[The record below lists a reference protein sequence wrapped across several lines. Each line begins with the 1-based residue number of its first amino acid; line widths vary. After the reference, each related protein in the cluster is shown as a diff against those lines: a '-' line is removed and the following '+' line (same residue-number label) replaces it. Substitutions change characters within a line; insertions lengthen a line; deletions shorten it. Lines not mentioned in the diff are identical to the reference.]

1 MIHLSISCHHCSF
14 MVSDILINIL
24 LSFQLFVKQNDT
36 DQHSSVLTINI
47 HLLGRQPTNTFL
59 SVKFSHLQNNA
70 IVYAML
76 DCTGESCFVTVHTV
90 VTLYWW
96 CVDKIAWQ
104 LFIKDNQ
111 DGSDKTHI
119 DYLGFIGTPVN
130 ATNMADFKRVSV
142 YRYIPN
148 TLV

>member
-1 MIHLSISCHHCSF
+1 

-36 DQHSSVLTINI
+36 DQYSSVLTINI

-90 VTLYWW
+90 VTLY
-96 CVDKIAWQ
+96 
-104 LFIKDNQ
+104 
-111 DGSDKTHI
+111 
-119 DYLGFIGTPVN
+119 
-130 ATNMADFKRVSV
+130 
-142 YRYIPN
+142 
-148 TLV
+148 